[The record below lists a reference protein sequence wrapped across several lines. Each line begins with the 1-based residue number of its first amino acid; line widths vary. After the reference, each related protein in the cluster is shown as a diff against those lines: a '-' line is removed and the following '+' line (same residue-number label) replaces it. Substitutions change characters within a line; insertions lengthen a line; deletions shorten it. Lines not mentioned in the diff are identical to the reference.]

1 MRGLIIERCHL
12 ESAAT
17 DVPRPDRECPGREA
31 VGQFRATCIRE
42 RTIPRRKGKDIA
54 EWGPRLT
61 EQEERRKGDVV
72 SYAENN
78 RKGGVRTDLMAVK
91 TQLSAP
97 PT

>member
-1 MRGLIIERCHL
+1 MESYHL
-12 ESAAT
+12 ECTAM
-17 DVPRPDRECPGREA
+17 DVPRPDRACPGREA
-31 VGQFRATCIRE
+31 VGQFLGATCIWE
-42 RTIPRRKGKDIA
+42 RTIPRGKDKDICGA
-54 EWGPRLT
+54 GAKADRR
-61 EQEERRKGDVV
+61 RRKGDVV